1 MKTDKNNVKYY
12 LLIAV
17 SALTLV
23 ISIVCLYMFVTTV
36 GNPPVHRFENEH
48 TVNIFKTFIRSIP
61 AYAYLIIS
69 IVGFVSFP
77 FLSKWRQK
85 LRDLVEYDENGM
97 SRTHGSFSQLSRK
110 EREAIDRQ
118 KMMDAERILSA
129 TTFKTICHSGSEH
142 CHEELDHLIGLSN
155 VKDRIHEMEARMDY
169 ENQSV
174 ADNKKKKRK
183 DQRTQT
189 LSSMHMI
196 FYGKPGTGKTT
207 VARIMTGLLY
217 EYGYIKKNQC
227 VEIDGNFFNGLSV
240 GESSKRANMLI
251 TKSMGGVVFID
262 EAYAL
267 LSNGG
272 GQEVIATIV
281 KAMEDHRDEI
291 VFIFAGYEKEMKKL
305 VESNPGIESR
315 VKYHL
320 HFAEYSISE
329 LKQIFKE
336 MAHEQNLLVS
346 EQLLELFSNEIM
358 YKKSQPDFGNART
371 VRNMLDTIID
381 KHALNIRNGIVPES
395 DRYKLKGCD
404 FPETI

>member
-1 MKTDKNNVKYY
+1 MGNKNKYNTLYY
-12 LLIAV
+12 LSIILSV
-17 SALTLV
+17 SGIV
-23 ISIVCLYMFVTTV
+23 FSIFCVWLFMTTV
-36 GNPPVHRFENEH
+36 GKPKVNGFENAQ
-48 TVNIFKTFIRSIP
+48 TVNVFKTMINTIP
-61 AYAYLIIS
+61 SAVYLILTALGI
-69 IVGFVSFP
+69 IVTP
-77 FLSKWRQK
+77 FLAKWRQK
-85 LRDLVEYDENGM
+85 LRDLVEYDENGL
-97 SRTHGSFSQLSRK
+97 SKTHGQFSQLSRK

-118 KMMDAERILSA
+118 KTLDAERILSA
-129 TTFKTICHSGSEH
+129 TTFKTICHDGSQN
-142 CHEELDHLIGLSN
+142 CHEELDRLIGLQN

-169 ENQSV
+169 EKKAES
-174 ADNKKKKRK
+174 DNKDKHKRRK
-183 DQRTQT
+183 NNRTQT
-189 LSSMHMI
+189 LSSMHMM

-217 EYGYIKKNQC
+217 EYGYIRKNQC

-251 TKSMGGVVFID
+251 TKSLGGVIFID

-291 VFIFAGYEKEMKKL
+291 VFIFAGYEKEMEKL
-305 VESNPGIESR
+305 VRSNPGIESR
-315 VKYHL
+315 IKYHL
-320 HFAEYSISE
+320 YFEEYNLGE

-336 MAHEQNLLVS
+336 MAHEKNLLVS
-346 EQLLELFSNEIM
+346 EKLLDAFSNEIM

-381 KHALNIRNGIVPES
+381 KHAVNLRNGSIPET
-395 DRYKLKGCD
+395 DRYKLKACD
-404 FPETI
+404 F

>member
-1 MKTDKNNVKYY
+1 MGNKNKYNTLYY
-12 LLIAV
+12 LSIILSV
-17 SALTLV
+17 SV
-23 ISIVCLYMFVTTV
+23 IVFSIFCVWLFMTTV
-36 GNPPVHRFENEH
+36 GKPKVNGFENAQ
-48 TVNIFKTFIRSIP
+48 TVSIFKTMINTIP
-61 AYAYLIIS
+61 SAVYLILAALGI
-69 IVGFVSFP
+69 IVTP
-77 FLSKWRQK
+77 FLAKWRQK
-85 LRDLVEYDENGM
+85 LRDLVEYDENGL
-97 SRTHGSFSQLSRK
+97 SKTHGQFSQLSRK

-118 KMMDAERILSA
+118 KTLDAERILSA
-129 TTFKTICHSGSEH
+129 TTFKTICHDGSQN
-142 CHEELDHLIGLSN
+142 CHEELDRLIGLQN

-169 ENQSV
+169 EKKAES
-174 ADNKKKKRK
+174 DNKDKHKRRK
-183 DQRTQT
+183 NNRTQT
-189 LSSMHMI
+189 LSSMHMM

-217 EYGYIKKNQC
+217 EYGYIRKNQC

-251 TKSMGGVVFID
+251 TKSLGGVIFID

-291 VFIFAGYEKEMKKL
+291 VFIFAGYEKEMEKL
-305 VESNPGIESR
+305 VRSNPGIESR
-315 VKYHL
+315 IKYHL
-320 HFAEYSISE
+320 YFEEYNLGE

-336 MAHEQNLLVS
+336 MAHEKNLLVS
-346 EQLLELFSNEIM
+346 EKLLDAFSNEIM

-381 KHALNIRNGIVPES
+381 KHAVNLRNGSIPET
-395 DRYKLKGCD
+395 DRYKLKACD
-404 FPETI
+404 F

>member
-1 MKTDKNNVKYY
+1 MGNKNKYNTLYY
-12 LLIAV
+12 LSIILSV
-17 SALTLV
+17 SV
-23 ISIVCLYMFVTTV
+23 IVFSIFCVWLFMTTV
-36 GNPPVHRFENEH
+36 GKPKVNGFENAQ
-48 TVNIFKTFIRSIP
+48 TVNIFKTMINTIP
-61 AYAYLIIS
+61 SAVYLILAALGI
-69 IVGFVSFP
+69 IVTP
-77 FLSKWRQK
+77 FLAKWRQK
-85 LRDLVEYDENGM
+85 LRDLVEYDENGL
-97 SRTHGSFSQLSRK
+97 SKTHGQFSQLSRK

-118 KMMDAERILSA
+118 KTLDAERILSA
-129 TTFKTICHSGSEH
+129 TTFKTICHDGSQN
-142 CHEELDHLIGLSN
+142 CHEELDRLIGLQN

-169 ENQSV
+169 EKKAES
-174 ADNKKKKRK
+174 DNKDKHKRRK
-183 DQRTQT
+183 NNRTQT
-189 LSSMHMI
+189 LSSMHMM

-217 EYGYIKKNQC
+217 EYGYIRKNQC

-251 TKSMGGVVFID
+251 TKSLGGVIFID

-291 VFIFAGYEKEMKKL
+291 VFIFAGYEKEMEKL
-305 VESNPGIESR
+305 VRSNPGIKSR
-315 VKYHL
+315 IKYHL
-320 HFAEYSISE
+320 YFEEYNLGE

-336 MAHEQNLLVS
+336 MAHEKNLLVS
-346 EQLLELFSNEIM
+346 EKLLDAFSNEIM

-381 KHALNIRNGIVPES
+381 KHAVNLRNGSIPET
-395 DRYKLKGCD
+395 DRYKLKACD
-404 FPETI
+404 F

>member
-1 MKTDKNNVKYY
+1 MGNKNKYNTLYY
-12 LLIAV
+12 LSIILSV
-17 SALTLV
+17 SV
-23 ISIVCLYMFVTTV
+23 IVFSIFCVWLFMTTV
-36 GNPPVHRFENEH
+36 GKPKVNGFENAQ
-48 TVNIFKTFIRSIP
+48 TVNVFKTMINTIP
-61 AYAYLIIS
+61 SAVYLILTALGI
-69 IVGFVSFP
+69 IVTP
-77 FLSKWRQK
+77 FLAKWRQK
-85 LRDLVEYDENGM
+85 LRDLVEYDENGL
-97 SRTHGSFSQLSRK
+97 SKTHGQFSQLSRK

-118 KMMDAERILSA
+118 KTLDAERILSA
-129 TTFKTICHSGSEH
+129 TTFKMICHDGSQN
-142 CHEELDHLIGLSN
+142 CHEELDRLIGLQN

-169 ENQSV
+169 EKKAES
-174 ADNKKKKRK
+174 DNKDKHKRRK
-183 DQRTQT
+183 NNRTQT
-189 LSSMHMI
+189 LSSMHMM

-217 EYGYIKKNQC
+217 EYGYIRKNQC

-251 TKSMGGVVFID
+251 TKSLGGVIFID

-291 VFIFAGYEKEMKKL
+291 VFIFAGYEKEMEKL
-305 VESNPGIESR
+305 VRSNPGIESR
-315 VKYHL
+315 IKYHL
-320 HFAEYSISE
+320 HFEEYNLGE

-336 MAHEQNLLVS
+336 MAHEKNLLVS
-346 EQLLELFSNEIM
+346 EKLLDAFSNEIM

-381 KHALNIRNGIVPES
+381 KHAVNLRNGSIPEA
-395 DRYKLKGCD
+395 DRYKLKACD
-404 FPETI
+404 F

>member
-1 MKTDKNNVKYY
+1 MRNKNKYNTLYY
-12 LLIAV
+12 LSIILSV
-17 SALTLV
+17 SV
-23 ISIVCLYMFVTTV
+23 IVFSIFCVWLFMTTV
-36 GNPPVHRFENEH
+36 GKPKVNGFENAQ
-48 TVNIFKTFIRSIP
+48 TVNVFKTMINTIP
-61 AYAYLIIS
+61 SAVYLILTALGI
-69 IVGFVSFP
+69 IVTP
-77 FLSKWRQK
+77 FLAKWRQK
-85 LRDLVEYDENGM
+85 LRDLVEYDENGL
-97 SRTHGSFSQLSRK
+97 SKTHGQFSQLSRK

-118 KMMDAERILSA
+118 KTLDAERILSA
-129 TTFKTICHSGSEH
+129 TTFKTICHDGSQN
-142 CHEELDHLIGLSN
+142 CHEELDRLIGLQN

-169 ENQSV
+169 EKKAES
-174 ADNKKKKRK
+174 DNKDKHKRRK
-183 DQRTQT
+183 NNRTQT
-189 LSSMHMI
+189 LSSMHMM

-217 EYGYIKKNQC
+217 EYGYIRKNQC

-251 TKSMGGVVFID
+251 TKSLGGVIFID

-291 VFIFAGYEKEMKKL
+291 VFIFAGYEKEMEKL
-305 VESNPGIESR
+305 VRSNPGIESR
-315 VKYHL
+315 IKYHL
-320 HFAEYSISE
+320 YFEEYNLGE

-336 MAHEQNLLVS
+336 MAHEKNLLVS
-346 EQLLELFSNEIM
+346 EKLLDAFSNEIM

-381 KHALNIRNGIVPES
+381 KHAVNLRNGSIPET
-395 DRYKLKGCD
+395 DRYKLKACD
-404 FPETI
+404 F

>member
-1 MKTDKNNVKYY
+1 MGNKNKYNTLYY
-12 LLIAV
+12 LSIILSV
-17 SALTLV
+17 SV
-23 ISIVCLYMFVTTV
+23 IVFSIFCVWLFMTTV
-36 GNPPVHRFENEH
+36 GKPKVNGFENAQ
-48 TVNIFKTFIRSIP
+48 TVNVFKTMINTIP
-61 AYAYLIIS
+61 SAVYLILAALG
-69 IVGFVSFP
+69 IVVTP
-77 FLSKWRQK
+77 FLVKWRQE
-85 LRDLVEYDENGM
+85 LRDLVEYDENGL
-97 SRTHGSFSQLSRK
+97 SKTHGQFSQLSRK

-118 KMMDAERILSA
+118 KTLDTERILSA
-129 TTFKTICHSGSEH
+129 TTFKTICHDGSQN
-142 CHEELDHLIGLSN
+142 CHEELDRLIGLQN

-169 ENQSV
+169 EKKAES
-174 ADNKKKKRK
+174 DNKDKHKRRK
-183 DQRTQT
+183 NNRTQT
-189 LSSMHMI
+189 LSSMHMM

-217 EYGYIKKNQC
+217 EYGYIRKNQC

-251 TKSMGGVVFID
+251 TKSLGGVIFID

-291 VFIFAGYEKEMKKL
+291 VFIFAGYEKEMEKL
-305 VESNPGIESR
+305 VRSNPGIESR
-315 VKYHL
+315 IKYHL
-320 HFAEYSISE
+320 YFEEYNLGE

-336 MAHEQNLLVS
+336 MAHEKNLLVS
-346 EQLLELFSNEIM
+346 EKLLDAFSNEIM

-381 KHALNIRNGIVPES
+381 KHAVNLRNGSIPET
-395 DRYKLKGCD
+395 DRYKLKACD
-404 FPETI
+404 F

>member
-1 MKTDKNNVKYY
+1 MGNKNKYNTLYY
-12 LLIAV
+12 LSIILSV
-17 SALTLV
+17 SV
-23 ISIVCLYMFVTTV
+23 IVFSIFCVWLFMTTV
-36 GNPPVHRFENEH
+36 GKPKVNGFENAQ
-48 TVNIFKTFIRSIP
+48 TVNVFKTMINTIP
-61 AYAYLIIS
+61 SAVYLILAALGI
-69 IVGFVSFP
+69 IVTP
-77 FLSKWRQK
+77 FLAKWRQK
-85 LRDLVEYDENGM
+85 LRDLVEYDENGL
-97 SRTHGSFSQLSRK
+97 SKTHGQFSQLSRK

-118 KMMDAERILSA
+118 KTLDAERILSA
-129 TTFKTICHSGSEH
+129 TTFKTICHDGSQN
-142 CHEELDHLIGLSN
+142 CHEELDRLIGLQN

-169 ENQSV
+169 EKKAES
-174 ADNKKKKRK
+174 DNKDKHKRRK
-183 DQRTQT
+183 YNRTQT
-189 LSSMHMI
+189 LSSMHMM

-217 EYGYIKKNQC
+217 EYGYIRKNQC

-251 TKSMGGVVFID
+251 TKSLGGVIFID

-291 VFIFAGYEKEMKKL
+291 VFIFAGYEKEMEKL
-305 VESNPGIESR
+305 VRSNPGIESR
-315 VKYHL
+315 IKYHL
-320 HFAEYSISE
+320 YFEEYNLGE

-336 MAHEQNLLVS
+336 MAHEKNLLVS
-346 EQLLELFSNEIM
+346 EKLLDAFSNEIM

-381 KHALNIRNGIVPES
+381 KHAVNLRNGSIPET
-395 DRYKLKGCD
+395 DRYKLKACD
-404 FPETI
+404 F

>member
-1 MKTDKNNVKYY
+1 MGNKNKYNTLYY
-12 LLIAV
+12 LSIILSV
-17 SALTLV
+17 SV
-23 ISIVCLYMFVTTV
+23 IVFSIFCVWLFMTTV
-36 GNPPVHRFENEH
+36 GKPKVNGFENAQ
-48 TVNIFKTFIRSIP
+48 TVNVFKTMINTIP
-61 AYAYLIIS
+61 SAVYLILTALGI
-69 IVGFVSFP
+69 IVTP
-77 FLSKWRQK
+77 FLAKWRQK
-85 LRDLVEYDENGM
+85 LRDLVEYDENGL
-97 SRTHGSFSQLSRK
+97 SKTHGQFSQLSRK

-118 KMMDAERILSA
+118 KTLDAERILSA
-129 TTFKTICHSGSEH
+129 TTFKTICHDGSQN
-142 CHEELDHLIGLSN
+142 CHEELDRLIGLQN

-169 ENQSV
+169 EKKAES
-174 ADNKKKKRK
+174 DNKDKHKRRK
-183 DQRTQT
+183 NNRTQT
-189 LSSMHMI
+189 LSSMHMM

-217 EYGYIKKNQC
+217 EYGYIRKNQC

-251 TKSMGGVVFID
+251 TKSLGGVIFID

-291 VFIFAGYEKEMKKL
+291 VFIFAGYEKEMEKL
-305 VESNPGIESR
+305 VRSNPGIESR
-315 VKYHL
+315 IKYHL
-320 HFAEYSISE
+320 YFEEYNLGE

-336 MAHEQNLLVS
+336 MAHEKNLLVS
-346 EQLLELFSNEIM
+346 EKLLNAFSNEIM

-381 KHALNIRNGIVPES
+381 KHAVNLRNGSLPEA
-395 DRYKLKGCD
+395 DRYKLKACD
-404 FPETI
+404 F

>member
-1 MKTDKNNVKYY
+1 M
-12 LLIAV
+12 
-17 SALTLV
+17 
-23 ISIVCLYMFVTTV
+23 
-36 GNPPVHRFENEH
+36 
-48 TVNIFKTFIRSIP
+48 
-61 AYAYLIIS
+61 
-69 IVGFVSFP
+69 
-77 FLSKWRQK
+77 
-85 LRDLVEYDENGM
+85 EYDENGL
-97 SRTHGSFSQLSRK
+97 SKTHGQFSQLSRK

-118 KMMDAERILSA
+118 KTLDAERILSA
-129 TTFKTICHSGSEH
+129 TTFKTICHDGSQN
-142 CHEELDHLIGLSN
+142 CHEELDRLIGLQN

-169 ENQSV
+169 EKKAES
-174 ADNKKKKRK
+174 DNKDKHKRRK
-183 DQRTQT
+183 NNRTQT
-189 LSSMHMI
+189 LSSMHMM

-217 EYGYIKKNQC
+217 EYGYIRKNQC

-251 TKSMGGVVFID
+251 TKSLGGVIFID

-291 VFIFAGYEKEMKKL
+291 VFIFAGYEKEMEKL
-305 VESNPGIESR
+305 VRSNPGIESR
-315 VKYHL
+315 IKYHL
-320 HFAEYSISE
+320 YFEEYNLGE

-336 MAHEQNLLVS
+336 MAHEKNLLVS
-346 EQLLELFSNEIM
+346 EKLLDAFSNEIM

-381 KHALNIRNGIVPES
+381 KHAVNLRNGSIPET
-395 DRYKLKGCD
+395 DRYKLKACD
-404 FPETI
+404 F

>member
-1 MKTDKNNVKYY
+1 MGNKNKYNTLYY
-12 LLIAV
+12 LSIILSV
-17 SALTLV
+17 SV
-23 ISIVCLYMFVTTV
+23 IVFSIFCVWLFMTTV
-36 GNPPVHRFENEH
+36 GKPKVNGFENAQ
-48 TVNIFKTFIRSIP
+48 TVNVFKTMINTIP
-61 AYAYLIIS
+61 SAVYLILTALGI
-69 IVGFVSFP
+69 IVTP
-77 FLSKWRQK
+77 FLAKWRQK
-85 LRDLVEYDENGM
+85 LRDLVEYDENGL
-97 SRTHGSFSQLSRK
+97 SKTHGQFSQLSRK

-118 KMMDAERILSA
+118 KTLDAERILSA
-129 TTFKTICHSGSEH
+129 TTFKTICHDGSQN
-142 CHEELDHLIGLSN
+142 CNEELDRLIGLQN

-169 ENQSV
+169 EKKAES
-174 ADNKKKKRK
+174 DNKDKHKRRK
-183 DQRTQT
+183 NNRTQT
-189 LSSMHMI
+189 LSSMHMM

-217 EYGYIKKNQC
+217 EYGYIRKNQC

-251 TKSMGGVVFID
+251 TKSLGGVIFID

-291 VFIFAGYEKEMKKL
+291 VFIFAGYEKEMEKL
-305 VESNPGIESR
+305 VRSNPGIESR
-315 VKYHL
+315 IKYHL
-320 HFAEYSISE
+320 YFEEYNLGE

-336 MAHEQNLLVS
+336 MAHEKNLLVS
-346 EQLLELFSNEIM
+346 EKLLDAFSNEIM

-381 KHALNIRNGIVPES
+381 KHAVNLRNGSIPET
-395 DRYKLKGCD
+395 DRYKLKACD
-404 FPETI
+404 F

>member
-1 MKTDKNNVKYY
+1 MGNKNKYNTLYY
-12 LLIAV
+12 LSIILSV
-17 SALTLV
+17 SV
-23 ISIVCLYMFVTTV
+23 IVFSIFCVWLFMTTV
-36 GNPPVHRFENEH
+36 GKPKVNGFENAQ
-48 TVNIFKTFIRSIP
+48 TVNVFKTMINTIP
-61 AYAYLIIS
+61 SAVYLILAALGI
-69 IVGFVSFP
+69 IVTP
-77 FLSKWRQK
+77 FLAKWRQK
-85 LRDLVEYDENGM
+85 LRDFVEYDENGL
-97 SRTHGSFSQLSRK
+97 SKTHGQFSQLSRK

-118 KMMDAERILSA
+118 KTLDAERILSA
-129 TTFKTICHSGSEH
+129 TTFKTICHDGSQN
-142 CHEELDHLIGLSN
+142 CHEELDRLIGLQN

-169 ENQSV
+169 EKKAES
-174 ADNKKKKRK
+174 DNKDKHKRSK
-183 DQRTQT
+183 NNRTQT
-189 LSSMHMI
+189 LSSMHMM

-217 EYGYIKKNQC
+217 EYGYIRKNQC

-251 TKSMGGVVFID
+251 TKSLGGVIFID

-291 VFIFAGYEKEMKKL
+291 VFIFAGYEKEMEKL
-305 VESNPGIESR
+305 VRSNPGIESR
-315 VKYHL
+315 IKYHL
-320 HFAEYSISE
+320 YFEEYNLGE

-336 MAHEQNLLVS
+336 MAHEKNLLVS
-346 EQLLELFSNEIM
+346 EKLLDAFSNEIM

-381 KHALNIRNGIVPES
+381 KHAVNLRNGSIPEA
-395 DRYKLKGCD
+395 DRYKLKACD
-404 FPETI
+404 F

>member
-1 MKTDKNNVKYY
+1 MGNKNKYNTLYY
-12 LLIAV
+12 LSIILSV
-17 SALTLV
+17 SV
-23 ISIVCLYMFVTTV
+23 IVFSIFCVWLFMTTV
-36 GNPPVHRFENEH
+36 GKPKVNGFENAQ
-48 TVNIFKTFIRSIP
+48 TVNVFKTMINTSP
-61 AYAYLIIS
+61 SAVYLILAALG
-69 IVGFVSFP
+69 IVVTP
-77 FLSKWRQK
+77 FLAKWRQE
-85 LRDLVEYDENGM
+85 LRDLVEYDENGL
-97 SRTHGSFSQLSRK
+97 SKTHGQFSQLSRK

-118 KMMDAERILSA
+118 KTLDTERILSA
-129 TTFKTICHSGSEH
+129 TTFKTICHDGSQN
-142 CHEELDHLIGLSN
+142 CHEELDRLIGLQN

-169 ENQSV
+169 EKKAES
-174 ADNKKKKRK
+174 DNKDKHKRRK
-183 DQRTQT
+183 NNRTQT
-189 LSSMHMI
+189 LSSMHMM

-217 EYGYIKKNQC
+217 EYGYIRKNQC

-251 TKSMGGVVFID
+251 TKSLGGVIFID

-291 VFIFAGYEKEMKKL
+291 VFIFAGYEKEMEKL
-305 VESNPGIESR
+305 VRSNPGIESR
-315 VKYHL
+315 IKYHL
-320 HFAEYSISE
+320 YFEEYNLGE

-336 MAHEQNLLVS
+336 MAHEKNLLVS
-346 EQLLELFSNEIM
+346 EKLLDAFSNEIM

-381 KHALNIRNGIVPES
+381 KHAVNLRNGSIPET
-395 DRYKLKGCD
+395 DRYKLKACD
-404 FPETI
+404 F

>member
-1 MKTDKNNVKYY
+1 M
-12 LLIAV
+12 
-17 SALTLV
+17 
-23 ISIVCLYMFVTTV
+23 TTV
-36 GNPPVHRFENEH
+36 GKPKVNGFENAQ
-48 TVNIFKTFIRSIP
+48 TVNIFKTMINTIP
-61 AYAYLIIS
+61 SAVYLILAALGI
-69 IVGFVSFP
+69 IVTP
-77 FLSKWRQK
+77 FLAKWRQK
-85 LRDLVEYDENGM
+85 LRDLVEYDENGL
-97 SRTHGSFSQLSRK
+97 SKTHGQFSQLSRK

-118 KMMDAERILSA
+118 KTLDAERILSA
-129 TTFKTICHSGSEH
+129 TTFKTICHDGSQN
-142 CHEELDHLIGLSN
+142 CHEELDRLIGLQN

-169 ENQSV
+169 EKKAES
-174 ADNKKKKRK
+174 DNKDKHKRRK
-183 DQRTQT
+183 NNRTQT
-189 LSSMHMI
+189 LSSMHMM

-217 EYGYIKKNQC
+217 EYGYIRKNQC

-251 TKSMGGVVFID
+251 TKSLGGVIFID

-291 VFIFAGYEKEMKKL
+291 VFIFAGYEKEMEKL
-305 VESNPGIESR
+305 VRSNPGIESR
-315 VKYHL
+315 IKYHL
-320 HFAEYSISE
+320 YFEEYNLGE

-336 MAHEQNLLVS
+336 MAHEKNLLVS
-346 EQLLELFSNEIM
+346 EKLLDAFSNEIM

-381 KHALNIRNGIVPES
+381 KHAVNLRNGSIPET
-395 DRYKLKGCD
+395 DRYKLKACD
-404 FPETI
+404 F

>member
-1 MKTDKNNVKYY
+1 MGNKNKYNTLYY
-12 LLIAV
+12 LSIILSV
-17 SALTLV
+17 SV
-23 ISIVCLYMFVTTV
+23 IVFSIFCVWLFMTTV
-36 GNPPVHRFENEH
+36 GKPKVNGFENAQ
-48 TVNIFKTFIRSIP
+48 TVNIFKTMINTIP
-61 AYAYLIIS
+61 SAVYLILAALGI
-69 IVGFVSFP
+69 IVTP
-77 FLSKWRQK
+77 FLAKWRQK
-85 LRDLVEYDENGM
+85 LRDLVEYDENGL
-97 SRTHGSFSQLSRK
+97 SKTHGQFSQLSRK

-118 KMMDAERILSA
+118 KTLDAERILSA
-129 TTFKTICHSGSEH
+129 TTFKTICHDGSQN
-142 CHEELDHLIGLSN
+142 CHEELDRLIGLQN

-169 ENQSV
+169 EKKAES
-174 ADNKKKKRK
+174 DNKDKHKRRK
-183 DQRTQT
+183 NNRTQT
-189 LSSMHMI
+189 LSSMHMM

-217 EYGYIKKNQC
+217 EYGYIRKNQC

-251 TKSMGGVVFID
+251 TKSLGGVIFID

-291 VFIFAGYEKEMKKL
+291 VFIFAGYEKEMEKL
-305 VESNPGIESR
+305 VRSNPGIESR
-315 VKYHL
+315 IKYHL
-320 HFAEYSISE
+320 YFEEYNLGE

-336 MAHEQNLLVS
+336 MAHEKNLLVS
-346 EQLLELFSNEIM
+346 EKLLDAFSNEIM

-381 KHALNIRNGIVPES
+381 KHAVNLRNGSIPEA
-395 DRYKLKGCD
+395 DRYKLKACD
-404 FPETI
+404 F

>member
-1 MKTDKNNVKYY
+1 MGNKNKYNTLYY
-12 LLIAV
+12 LSIILSV
-17 SALTLV
+17 SV
-23 ISIVCLYMFVTTV
+23 IVFSIFCVWLFMTTV
-36 GNPPVHRFENEH
+36 GKPKVNGFEYAQ
-48 TVNIFKTFIRSIP
+48 TVNIFKTMINTIP
-61 AYAYLIIS
+61 SAVYLILAALGI
-69 IVGFVSFP
+69 IVTP
-77 FLSKWRQK
+77 FLAKWRQK
-85 LRDLVEYDENGM
+85 LRDLVEYDENGL
-97 SRTHGSFSQLSRK
+97 SKTHGQFSQLSRK

-118 KMMDAERILSA
+118 KTLDAERILSA
-129 TTFKTICHSGSEH
+129 TTFKTICHDGSQN
-142 CHEELDHLIGLSN
+142 CHEELDRLIGLQN

-169 ENQSV
+169 EKKAES
-174 ADNKKKKRK
+174 DNKDKHKRRK
-183 DQRTQT
+183 NNRTQT
-189 LSSMHMI
+189 LSSMHMM

-217 EYGYIKKNQC
+217 EYGYIRKNQC

-251 TKSMGGVVFID
+251 TKSLGGVIFID

-291 VFIFAGYEKEMKKL
+291 VFIFAGYEKEMEKL
-305 VESNPGIESR
+305 VRSNPGIESR
-315 VKYHL
+315 IKYHL
-320 HFAEYSISE
+320 YFEEYNLGE

-336 MAHEQNLLVS
+336 MAHEKNLLVS
-346 EQLLELFSNEIM
+346 EKLLDAFSNEIM

-381 KHALNIRNGIVPES
+381 KHAVNLRNGSIPET
-395 DRYKLKGCD
+395 DRYKLKACD
-404 FPETI
+404 F

>member
-1 MKTDKNNVKYY
+1 MGNKNKYNTLYY
-12 LLIAV
+12 LSIILSV
-17 SALTLV
+17 SV
-23 ISIVCLYMFVTTV
+23 IVFSIFCVWLFMTTV
-36 GNPPVHRFENEH
+36 GKPKVNGFENAQ
-48 TVNIFKTFIRSIP
+48 TVNVFKTMINTIP
-61 AYAYLIIS
+61 SAVYLILAALG
-69 IVGFVSFP
+69 IVVTP
-77 FLSKWRQK
+77 FLAKWRQE
-85 LRDLVEYDENGM
+85 LRDLVEYDENGL
-97 SRTHGSFSQLSRK
+97 SKTHGQFSQLSRK

-118 KMMDAERILSA
+118 KTLDTERILSA
-129 TTFKTICHSGSEH
+129 TTFKTICHDGSQN
-142 CHEELDHLIGLSN
+142 CHEELDRLIGLQN

-169 ENQSV
+169 EKKAES
-174 ADNKKKKRK
+174 DNKDKHKRRK
-183 DQRTQT
+183 NNRTQT
-189 LSSMHMI
+189 LSSMHMM

-217 EYGYIKKNQC
+217 EYGYIRKNQC

-251 TKSMGGVVFID
+251 TKSLGGVIFID

-291 VFIFAGYEKEMKKL
+291 VFIFAGYEKEMEKL
-305 VESNPGIESR
+305 VRSNPGIESR
-315 VKYHL
+315 IKYHL
-320 HFAEYSISE
+320 YFEEYNLGE

-336 MAHEQNLLVS
+336 MAHEKNLLVS
-346 EQLLELFSNEIM
+346 EKLLDAFSNEIM

-381 KHALNIRNGIVPES
+381 KHAVNLRNGSIPET
-395 DRYKLKGCD
+395 DRYKLKACD
-404 FPETI
+404 F

>member
-1 MKTDKNNVKYY
+1 MGNKNKYNTLYY
-12 LLIAV
+12 LSIILSV
-17 SALTLV
+17 SV
-23 ISIVCLYMFVTTV
+23 IVFSIFCVWLFMTTV
-36 GNPPVHRFENEH
+36 GKPKVNGFENAQ
-48 TVNIFKTFIRSIP
+48 TVNVFKTMINTIP
-61 AYAYLIIS
+61 SAVYLILTALGI
-69 IVGFVSFP
+69 IVTP
-77 FLSKWRQK
+77 FLAKWRQK
-85 LRDLVEYDENGM
+85 LRDLVEYDENGL
-97 SRTHGSFSQLSRK
+97 SKTHGQFSQLSRK

-118 KMMDAERILSA
+118 KTLDAERILSA
-129 TTFKTICHSGSEH
+129 TTFKTICHDGSQN
-142 CHEELDHLIGLSN
+142 CHEELDRLIGLQN

-169 ENQSV
+169 EKKAES
-174 ADNKKKKRK
+174 DNKDKHKRRK
-183 DQRTQT
+183 NNRTQT
-189 LSSMHMI
+189 LSSMHMM

-217 EYGYIKKNQC
+217 EYGYIRKNQC

-251 TKSMGGVVFID
+251 TKSLGGVIFID

-291 VFIFAGYEKEMKKL
+291 VFIFAGYEKEMEKL
-305 VESNPGIESR
+305 VRSNPGIESR
-315 VKYHL
+315 IKYHL
-320 HFAEYSISE
+320 YFEEYNLGE

-336 MAHEQNLLVS
+336 MAHEKNLLVS
-346 EQLLELFSNEIM
+346 EKLLDAFSNEIM

-381 KHALNIRNGIVPES
+381 KHAVNLRNGSIPET
-395 DRYKLKGCD
+395 DRYKLKACD
-404 FPETI
+404 F

>member
-1 MKTDKNNVKYY
+1 MGNKNKYNTLYY
-12 LLIAV
+12 LSIILSV
-17 SALTLV
+17 SV
-23 ISIVCLYMFVTTV
+23 IVFSIFCVWLFMTTV
-36 GNPPVHRFENEH
+36 GKPKVNGFENAQ
-48 TVNIFKTFIRSIP
+48 TVNIFKTMINTIP
-61 AYAYLIIS
+61 SAVYLILAALGI
-69 IVGFVSFP
+69 IVTP
-77 FLSKWRQK
+77 FLAKWRQK
-85 LRDLVEYDENGM
+85 LRDLVEYDENGL
-97 SRTHGSFSQLSRK
+97 SKTHGQFSQLSRK

-118 KMMDAERILSA
+118 KTLDAERILSA
-129 TTFKTICHSGSEH
+129 TTFKTICHDGSQN
-142 CHEELDHLIGLSN
+142 CHEELDRLIGLQN

-169 ENQSV
+169 EKKAES
-174 ADNKKKKRK
+174 DNKDKHKRRK
-183 DQRTQT
+183 NNRTQT
-189 LSSMHMI
+189 LSSMHMM

-217 EYGYIKKNQC
+217 EYGYIRKNQC

-251 TKSMGGVVFID
+251 TKSLGGVIFID

-291 VFIFAGYEKEMKKL
+291 VFIFAGYEKEMEKL
-305 VESNPGIESR
+305 VRSNPGIESR
-315 VKYHL
+315 IKYHL
-320 HFAEYSISE
+320 YFEEYNLGE

-336 MAHEQNLLVS
+336 MAHEKNLLVS
-346 EQLLELFSNEIM
+346 EKLLDAFSNEIM

-381 KHALNIRNGIVPES
+381 KHAVNLRNGSIPET
-395 DRYKLKGCD
+395 DRYKLKACD
-404 FPETI
+404 F

>member
-1 MKTDKNNVKYY
+1 MGNKNKYNTLYY
-12 LLIAV
+12 LSIILSV
-17 SALTLV
+17 SV
-23 ISIVCLYMFVTTV
+23 IVFSIFCVWLFMTTV
-36 GNPPVHRFENEH
+36 GKPKVNGFENAQ
-48 TVNIFKTFIRSIP
+48 TVNVFKTMINTIP
-61 AYAYLIIS
+61 SAVYLILTALGI
-69 IVGFVSFP
+69 IVTP
-77 FLSKWRQK
+77 FLAKWRQK
-85 LRDLVEYDENGM
+85 LRDLVEYDENGL
-97 SRTHGSFSQLSRK
+97 SKTHGQFSQLSRK

-118 KMMDAERILSA
+118 KTLDAERILSA
-129 TTFKTICHSGSEH
+129 TTFKTICHDGSQN
-142 CHEELDHLIGLSN
+142 CHEELDRLIGLQN

-169 ENQSV
+169 EKKAES
-174 ADNKKKKRK
+174 DNKDKHKRRK
-183 DQRTQT
+183 NNRTQT
-189 LSSMHMI
+189 LSSMHMM

-217 EYGYIKKNQC
+217 EYGYIRKNQC

-251 TKSMGGVVFID
+251 TKSLGGVIFID

-291 VFIFAGYEKEMKKL
+291 VFIFAGYEKEMEKL
-305 VESNPGIESR
+305 VRSNPGIESR
-315 VKYHL
+315 IKYHL
-320 HFAEYSISE
+320 HFEEYNLSE

-336 MAHEQNLLVS
+336 MAHEKNLLVS
-346 EQLLELFSNEIM
+346 EKLLNAFSNEIM

-381 KHALNIRNGIVPES
+381 KHAVNLRNGSIPET
-395 DRYKLKGCD
+395 DRYKLKACD
-404 FPETI
+404 F

>member
-1 MKTDKNNVKYY
+1 MGNKNKYNTLYY
-12 LLIAV
+12 LSIILSV
-17 SALTLV
+17 SV
-23 ISIVCLYMFVTTV
+23 IVFSIFCVWLFMTTV
-36 GNPPVHRFENEH
+36 GKPKVNGFENAQ
-48 TVNIFKTFIRSIP
+48 TVNIFKTMINTIP
-61 AYAYLIIS
+61 SAVYLILAALGI
-69 IVGFVSFP
+69 IVTP
-77 FLSKWRQK
+77 FLAKWRQK
-85 LRDLVEYDENGM
+85 LRDLVEYDENGL
-97 SRTHGSFSQLSRK
+97 SKTHGQFSQLSRK

-118 KMMDAERILSA
+118 KTLDAERILSA
-129 TTFKTICHSGSEH
+129 TTFKTICHDGSQN
-142 CHEELDHLIGLSN
+142 CHEELDRLIGLQN

-169 ENQSV
+169 EKKAES
-174 ADNKKKKRK
+174 DNKDKHKRRK
-183 DQRTQT
+183 NNRTQT
-189 LSSMHMI
+189 LSSMHMM

-217 EYGYIKKNQC
+217 EYGYIRKNQC

-251 TKSMGGVVFID
+251 TKSLGSVIFID

-291 VFIFAGYEKEMKKL
+291 VFIFAGYEKEMEKL
-305 VESNPGIESR
+305 VRSNPGIESR
-315 VKYHL
+315 IKYHL
-320 HFAEYSISE
+320 YFEEYNLGE

-336 MAHEQNLLVS
+336 MAHEKNLLVS
-346 EQLLELFSNEIM
+346 EKLLDAFSNEIM

-381 KHALNIRNGIVPES
+381 KHAVNLRNGSIPET
-395 DRYKLKGCD
+395 DRYKLKACD
-404 FPETI
+404 F